1 LYQKQKN
8 VDTWFKL
15 AYSFCQK
22 TKECWEFKKKKKKNM
37 NLKIII
43 FEYITIQE
51 NFLTIPTLKT
61 QLEQSYKY
69 LNESCKYS

>member
-1 LYQKQKN
+1 MLRVQ
-8 VDTWFKL
+8 
-15 AYSFCQK
+15 
-22 TKECWEFKKKKKKNM
+22 KKKKKTM
-37 NLKIII
+37 NVKIII
-43 FEYITIQE
+43 FDYITIQE